1 MTTSNPDYLERRAF
15 PRHPIRDSSAVML
28 SPDAIIS
35 FRILDISKTGMAFC
49 YNGRKLESKV
59 KDKAF
64 IAFFGENALA
74 TDIPVRIIFDKEID
88 KKNVWFYNEEVAT
101 EIPYLR
107 RCGIKFDNLSKDQ
120 ESAIET
126 YIHDLETN

>member
-1 MTTSNPDYLERRAF
+1 
-15 PRHPIRDSSAVML
+15 ML